1 MLSDS
6 TSPDF
11 DEDELRRLWQATPEP
26 AVRTHAAEVRHQ
38 LATRRRQILLQKT
51 GSLAVILLVPPV
63 MVWVYLMRPVGGL
76 GLAGLLLAGVA
87 LLGAIWR
94 KFQSL
99 QLFYTFSAQD
109 APAAYVARLRR
120 YYQWQQDY
128 GLRFYQGYIILLN
141 TGLALYFIDGY
152 QGRPAWQIGLPVAL
166 AVFTGLVLRN
176 YSKRYA
182 LQEQQ
187 ETEQLLQ
194 GLQGFETEV
203 AN

>member
-6 TSPDF
+6 PSPDL
-11 DEDELRRLWQATPEP
+11 DEDELRRLWQGTPEP
-26 AVRTHAAEVRHQ
+26 AVRPQAAVVRHQ

-51 GSLAVILLVPPV
+51 GSLAVMLLVPPLL
-63 MVWVYLMRPVGGL
+63 VWVYLMHPIGLL
-76 GLAGLLLAGVA
+76 GLAGLVLVGVA
-87 LLGAIWR
+87 VCGGIWR
-94 KFQSL
+94 KLQSL
-99 QLFYTFSAQD
+99 KLFYTFSALD

-120 YYQWQQDY
+120 YYNWQHDY

-152 QGRPAWQIGLPVAL
+152 QGRPAWQIGLPVAV